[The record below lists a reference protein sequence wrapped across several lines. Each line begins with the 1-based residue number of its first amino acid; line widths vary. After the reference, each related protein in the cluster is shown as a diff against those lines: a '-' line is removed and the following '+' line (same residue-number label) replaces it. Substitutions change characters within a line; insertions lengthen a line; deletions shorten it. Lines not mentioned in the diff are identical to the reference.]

1 MSTDY
6 SADGASQETTPAS
19 TRRAISS
26 EVQRNTSGSSEQLL
40 KISDLIQGSQEPP
53 SEQEEEEDAREAQG
67 EGQGSEEVEADDKLV
82 TDEGEP
88 LQEDGGD
95 IQHEQD
101 AQAEHAEPEPEPDPE
116 LTEPS
121 KRVRLNPKDVAE
133 KLGVSIKDVYAM
145 GVPFGGEL
153 VPLGKLKDAY
163 QDQERTKSERATQ
176 QARSI
181 ARENELM
188 AKETQLRQ
196 MVKDVAHAIP
206 PETAAKYEQQY
217 KDYIQREQE
226 AVFTSIPDWTD
237 PAVLAADRKAIQ
249 KTLRGYGYG
258 EAEIA
263 GLHDHRL
270 IKMIRDYT
278 TLSNRIA
285 ALKKIKPKPK
295 AKTSPKPGG
304 TRVPQRSATA
314 DAVARAKRTGGR
326 TDTIRAIGA
335 LIGKG

>member
-1 MSTDY
+1 MSTDS
-6 SADGASQETTPAS
+6 SAAGASVTTIAPSPPSNAS
-19 TRRAISS
+19 EAPPSS
-26 EVQRNTSGSSEQLL
+26 SGSSDQLR
-40 KISDLIQGSQEPP
+40 KISDLIGQPP
-53 SEQEEEEDAREAQG
+53 EQEETTDDALQE
-67 EGQGSEEVEADDKLV
+67 EGQGSEEVTDDRLV
-82 TDEGEP
+82 VEEETP
-88 LQEDGGD
+88 LQEEGGD

-101 AQAEHAEPEPEPDPE
+101 AQAEDAEPEPEPDPE
-116 LTEPS
+116 FTEPS
-121 KRVRLNPKDVAE
+121 KRVRLNPKDIAE

-163 QDQERTKSERATQ
+163 QDQERTKSERATNE
-176 QARSI
+176 ARSI

-237 PAVLAADRKAIQ
+237 PAVLATERRAIQ

-270 IKMIRDYT
+270 VKLIRDYT
-278 TLSNRIA
+278 
-285 ALKKIKPKPK
+285 ALKGRVDAIKKIKPKPQ

-304 TRVPQRSATA
+304 TRVPQRSASA